1 MKSKKKVHSSYT
13 KAIITRCIAT
23 CFTLIK
29 SCKVHTMQYLPKS
42 FFIVLQ
48 HFYGFKTNTFCFFL
62 FIFASLYFK

>member
-42 FFIVLQ
+42 FSLSYSIFMGLKQTLFVFFIYL
-48 HFYGFKTNTFCFFL
+48 CRR
-62 FIFASLYFK
+62 